1 MKRFSMVAGFFLL
14 VYSFGV
20 LAEAGAVYKCR
31 DKTSGRMIFQQ
42 SPCGQKNVV
51 GGTDAHQLWR
61 EMRQLSTDGRLILS
75 SLGGDV
81 ESIRVCQVKMERFGR
96 KVRALKGRVRAVEK
110 RNPHLAKAHVF
121 LGECAVC
128 RSSAESNCIAADRS
142 LVKAVNQLSEYK

>member
-81 ESIRVCQVKMERFGR
+81 ESIRDD
-96 KVRALKGRVRAVEK
+96 GRVSLQRSGVRPSSDARTTVPESRA
-110 RNPHLAKAHVF
+110 PSGCPGIFLKA
-121 LGECAVC
+121 
-128 RSSAESNCIAADRS
+128 
-142 LVKAVNQLSEYK
+142 